1 MPDVAVRKLSAPA
14 IPREVV
20 TMAGFGLAILAVVAA
35 GAGLSSLL
43 PQHAGMW
50 LNAGAYGAPAAIA
63 FAAYW
68 WVAQK
73 L

>member
-1 MPDVAVRKLSAPA
+1 MSEMRARKGWPAELVHIGGTAVA
-14 IPREVV
+14 I
-20 TMAGFGLAILAVVAA
+20 FAVVAA
-35 GAGLSSLL
+35 GAGLSAVL
-43 PQHAGMW
+43 PGTSSPWMTA
-50 LNAGAYGAPAAIA
+50 AAYLAPASLA

>member
-1 MPDVAVRKLSAPA
+1 MADVSADKGRAPVDILTVVGGAVTVLG
-14 IPREVV
+14 V
-20 TMAGFGLAILAVVAA
+20 LAA
-35 GAGLSSLL
+35 GAGLSRLL
-43 PQHAGMW
+43 PEPSVW
-50 LNAGAYGAPAAIA
+50 LTAAAYAAPASLA